1 MIAHRVETTVKTM
14 SDYTIDLENQL
25 NKLGKDIRHFVERLV
40 PLETGET
47 DFSPDCD
54 IIESSSGFKIVMD
67 LPGMNKDQIKITLK
81 ERVLTV
87 SGERELYLDKDEK
100 LKREERK
107 QGVFSRAYAVPV
119 EAGTSEVK
127 ASFKDG
133 VLTVT
138 VPKSEKTESAHTITI
153 E

>member
-1 MIAHRVETTVKTM
+1 VIAHTLENNGNIM
-14 SDYTIDLENQL
+14 SDYTVDLENHL

-40 PLETGET
+40 PLESGET

-54 IIESSSGFKIVMD
+54 IIESSTSFKIVMD

-100 LKREERK
+100 LKRKERK

-127 ASFKDG
+127 ASFKEG

-138 VPKSEKTESAHTITI
+138 VPKSDKTESSHTITI